1 MARQLRLASAVAF
14 VVAVTMSVAVPALG
28 TDPGLVHLA
37 GWGSEDEVSSYVE
50 SIAATADGSIVV
62 ADRKR
67 DRVVRFTYG
76 HALAGSFAATDPRG
90 IAAIPGGGY
99 LVSEAGR
106 VRRTDV
112 DGTTLATY
120 DADDPYGVALTGDV
134 VLIADAD
141 NGRILRYRLDGSAL
155 PAWKAGLVA
164 PRGLAV
170 GPDGTV
176 YVADAGRWRIETF
189 SADGEDTGGWWAP
202 DPHGVAVGPD
212 DVVYVATDDFGRL
225 KWFSARGEYA
235 GSLRDFDDPRGVAVD
250 CRGTVTVS
258 DGSRHRLSAYGDPA
272 SPAPPCDAPPLQP
285 PPPPPPAAPPPPPP
299 PPPPKIEQP
308 VLGTTAAA
316 VPVSG
321 SVFIGDGAERRL
333 LTNRSIVPVE
343 THIDATEGEVELT
356 FETAPEDTA
365 AYGEF
370 QHGVFFDGAFTVHQ
384 GTGDSLV
391 ELPADRRAGRGQ
403 RGRGASQSTQA
414 QAQAAPCV
422 GQCKG

>member
-1 MARQLRLASAVAF
+1 MRLKVLVSLAVG
-14 VVAVTMSVAVPALG
+14 VAAVFTVPALG

-189 SADGEDTGGWWAP
+189 SADGEDTGGWWVP
-202 DPHGVAVGPD
+202 DPHGAAVDANGT
-212 DVVYVATDDFGRL
+212 VYVATDDFGKLNWFGAGLVRRRPPRL
-225 KWFSARGEYA
+225 DESARRRRRLPRHGDGVGRLVVTGCRPSATRPRRRRRARRRRHRHHRDPHRRLHFRLRRRSSSPSWAPRRRWCRSPARCSSATARSA
-235 GSLRDFDDPRGVAVD
+235 GS
-250 CRGTVTVS
+250 
-258 DGSRHRLSAYGDPA
+258 
-272 SPAPPCDAPPLQP
+272 
-285 PPPPPPAAPPPPPP
+285 
-299 PPPPKIEQP
+299 
-308 VLGTTAAA
+308 
-316 VPVSG
+316 
-321 SVFIGDGAERRL
+321 
-333 LTNRSIVPVE
+333 
-343 THIDATEGEVELT
+343 
-356 FETAPEDTA
+356 
-365 AYGEF
+365 
-370 QHGVFFDGAFTVHQ
+370 
-384 GTGDSLV
+384 
-391 ELPADRRAGRGQ
+391 
-403 RGRGASQSTQA
+403 
-414 QAQAAPCV
+414 
-422 GQCKG
+422 